1 MNTVFRKRED
11 TFRSLDSECYDTKND
26 SKSRSLENCLL
37 ESFFYAN
44 IFTTKEKAIY
54 LQSIEKVKLM
64 NTLCTYLGLPLKNPV
79 IVSSSPLTGT
89 SESIVKCAKAGAGAI
104 VLKSIFE
111 EQIHADI
118 KKEESYSDIYDSHP
132 EMSQYLSTFVRGNE
146 IEIYTKLIR
155 EAKAAV
161 DIPVIASINCTN
173 DGEWI
178 SFAKNFQNAGADAIE
193 LNIAIAPFD
202 YNTTP
207 RNIEDEY
214 IEILKQVEKSVRIPI
229 SVKIGSHFTNICNM
243 AFRLAN
249 NGAKGVVLFNRF
261 YNPDFDIESLK
272 VVAGNSIS
280 ANEENST
287 TLRYVAL
294 LKGQNI
300 PCDISAA
307 TGIYNGKDVIKQIL
321 AGASTVQLCSS
332 LYKNGLDNISDILVT
347 LTQWM
352 QSHNFNTITDF
363 KGLMGKPGN
372 SSMERM
378 QYLRRNSEQ

>member
-1 MNTVFRKRED
+1 M
-11 TFRSLDSECYDTKND
+11 
-26 SKSRSLENCLL
+26 
-37 ESFFYAN
+37 
-44 IFTTKEKAIY
+44 
-54 LQSIEKVKLM
+54 
-64 NTLCTYLGLPLKNPV
+64 GLSLKNPI

-89 SESIVKCAKAGAGAI
+89 TESIIKCAKAGAGAI

-111 EQIHADI
+111 EQIQADV
-118 KKEESYSDIYDSHP
+118 KKEESYADIYDSNL
-132 EMSQYLSTFVRGNE
+132 EMSQYLSTFIRGNE

-155 EAKAAV
+155 EAKAAI
-161 DIPVIASINCTN
+161 DIPVIASINCI
-173 DGEWI
+173 DKGEWI
-178 SFAKNFQNAGADAIE
+178 SIAKNFQEAGADAIE
-193 LNIAIAPFD
+193 LNIAISPFE
-202 YNTTP
+202 YSLEP
-207 RNIEDEY
+207 RAIEDEY
-214 IEILKQVEKSVRIPI
+214 IAIIKQVKSSVSIPI

-249 NGAKGVVLFNRF
+249 NGAKGIVLFNRF
-261 YNPDFDIESLK
+261 FNPDFDIENMK

-287 TLRYVAL
+287 TLRYVTL
-294 LKGQNI
+294 LKGQDI

-332 LYKNGLDNISDILVT
+332 LYKNGLDQIAAILDT

-352 QSHNFNTITDF
+352 QQHNFNSIADF
-363 KGLMGKPGN
+363 KGKLCKGNN

>member
-1 MNTVFRKRED
+1 M
-11 TFRSLDSECYDTKND
+11 
-26 SKSRSLENCLL
+26 
-37 ESFFYAN
+37 
-44 IFTTKEKAIY
+44 
-54 LQSIEKVKLM
+54 
-64 NTLCTYLGLPLKNPV
+64 GLNLKNPI
-79 IVSSSPLTGT
+79 IVSSSPLTGNI
-89 SESIVKCAKAGAGAI
+89 ESIVKCAKAGAGAI

-111 EQIHADI
+111 EQIQADI
-118 KKEESYSDIYDSHP
+118 KKEESYSDIYDSNL
-132 EMSQYLSTFVRGNE
+132 EMGQYLKTFVRGNE

-155 EAKAAV
+155 EAKAAI
-161 DIPVIASINCTN
+161 DIPVIASINCT
-173 DGEWI
+173 DKGEWI
-178 SFAKNFQNAGADAIE
+178 SFAKNFQEAGADAIE
-193 LNIAIAPFD
+193 LNIAISPFE
-202 YNTTP
+202 YSLEP
-207 RNIEDEY
+207 RAIEDEY
-214 IEILKQVEKSVRIPI
+214 IEILKQVEKNVSIPV

-249 NGAKGVVLFNRF
+249 NGAKGIVLFNRF
-261 YNPDFDIESLK
+261 FNPDFDIENMK

-287 TLRYVAL
+287 TLRYVTL
-294 LKGQNI
+294 LKDQDI

-332 LYKNGLDNISDILVT
+332 LYKNGLDQIAAILDT

-352 QSHNFNTITDF
+352 QQHNFNSIADF
-363 KGLMGKPGN
+363 KGKLCKGNN

>member
-1 MNTVFRKRED
+1 MNT
-11 TFRSLDSECYDTKND
+11 T
-26 SKSRSLENCLL
+26 
-37 ESFFYAN
+37 
-44 IFTTKEKAIY
+44 
-54 LQSIEKVKLM
+54 
-64 NTLCTYLGLPLKNPV
+64 CTYMGLNLKNPI
-79 IVSSSPLTGT
+79 IVSSSPLTGNI
-89 SESIVKCAKAGAGAI
+89 ESIVKCAKAGAGAI

-111 EQIHADI
+111 EQIQADI
-118 KKEESYSDIYDSHP
+118 KKEESYSDIYDSNL
-132 EMSQYLSTFVRGNE
+132 EMGQYLKTFVRGNE

-155 EAKAAV
+155 EAKAAI
-161 DIPVIASINCTN
+161 DIPVIASINCT
-173 DGEWI
+173 DKGEWI
-178 SFAKNFQNAGADAIE
+178 SFAKNFQEAGADAIE
-193 LNIAIAPFD
+193 LNIAISPFE
-202 YNTTP
+202 YSLEP
-207 RNIEDEY
+207 RAIEDEY
-214 IEILKQVEKSVRIPI
+214 IEILKQVEKNVSIPV

-249 NGAKGVVLFNRF
+249 NGAKGIVLFNRF
-261 YNPDFDIESLK
+261 FNPDFDIENMK

-287 TLRYVAL
+287 TLRYVTL
-294 LKGQNI
+294 LKDQDI

-332 LYKNGLDNISDILVT
+332 LYKNGLDQIAAILDT

-352 QSHNFNTITDF
+352 QQHNFNSIADF
-363 KGLMGKPGN
+363 KGKLCKGNN